1 MPLSHNHCTLMG
13 YLANDAEL
21 AFLPNQTP
29 VVNFTLAVNKSYTL
43 QGGEKREE
51 VLFIDCCMFGKIAEV
66 LAQARKGNPLFVEGH
81 LKQNNWEGP
90 DGTKRSKINLVLSS
104 FQFLNGKP
112 KPETDGLPVTT
123 VPAKRSKLLGGRP
136 KASGPRLREDESVGA
151 PVDADIPF

>member
-21 AFLPNQTP
+21 AFLPNGTA
-29 VVNFTLAVNKSYTL
+29 VVNFTLAVNKTYTT

-66 LAQARKGNPLFVEGH
+66 LSKARKGSPLFVEGH
-81 LKQNNWEGP
+81 LKLSTWEGP
-90 DGTKRSKINLVLSS
+90 DGTKRSKIGLVLSS

-112 KPETDGLPVTT
+112 KDDESLPVTT
-123 VPAKRSKLLGGRP
+123 VPARKPFVKGGRP
-136 KASGPRLREDESVGA
+136 KSKETRLREDESVGTL
-151 PVDADIPF
+151 VDEDIPF